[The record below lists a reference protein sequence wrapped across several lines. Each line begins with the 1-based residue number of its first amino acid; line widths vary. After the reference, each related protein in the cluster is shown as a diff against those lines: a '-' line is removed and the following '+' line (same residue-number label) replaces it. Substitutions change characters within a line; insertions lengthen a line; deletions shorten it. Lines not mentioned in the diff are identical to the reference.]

1 MMSNEIRCPACG
13 ELNPADAEVCQKC
26 QAVLSIP
33 PKDDGDLAWLLNLR
47 RKDEEIQPP
56 TEETQASTPGPE
68 EPPNEEEIPEWLQ
81 RVRLRN
87 QYEQSAQEGEHSENE
102 FAAEEPFY
110 EQPDQT
116 PADTDS
122 ESDDWFEQLRF
133 AGLVGS
139 ESHSEPETTPVNP
152 SPEPPPNWEDMFKE
166 DDSAETPPLEPGA
179 NEESFLSDMPSTE
192 VSSETVQSTD
202 NNGLQGWLSQLD
214 DAASQENPPDEPEG
228 IIPDWLQEA
237 ETPASIQPRAVP
249 PSGEI
254 DLGDW
259 LSSLDNE
266 PTSKSTQPEQPLE
279 ETSIPDWLSSLQGE
293 ELPAEEPPAEPA
305 AEPGQPLEETS
316 IPDWLSGLQGEP
328 PVEENPAEPA
338 AEAEQPLEEAGIPD
352 WLDNLGGE
360 EETVEEQPAESEQ
373 PFSEGEIPDWLQIS
387 GGETPALPPA
397 DISLPQPVTPFR
409 EDEFNAWLTST
420 LSEKEETPSP
430 GENLAPSQ
438 LPGWLQAMRPVDGE
452 QPPVSAPPAK
462 VERIETGG
470 PLAGVSGALPGENL
484 VLHYRKPPAY
494 SNRVH
499 VSEKQQVN
507 AALLEEALSA
517 PPTKTVAGALL
528 SPASNRMA
536 RWLIVILLL
545 CAALL
550 PLIGNPAVSPGWL
563 VPSETSALL
572 TQIDRLPAGSTALV
586 VVEYDPSLAGEMR
599 LASHLV
605 FTRLLQQQVN
615 LAILSTS
622 PSSLILTE
630 AMIDSARAE
639 SSLSNDTQ
647 VANLGYLAGGIT
659 AVQQFVSAPQT
670 AAPYLF
676 TTGWETPQFAW
687 VQPALKNIQQLSDF
701 SALILLTGSVENGR
715 TWIEQAQPAMQQK
728 PFLMIASAQ
737 AAPML
742 QPYLHSGQAQGM
754 SSGLVGSFAL
764 ETLTGIPSARSA
776 AYRDAYQYALS
787 AAMLLILLGSLA
799 GLAAPL
805 FKRRSTPK
813 G

>member
-1 MMSNEIRCPACG
+1 MSNEIRCPACG

-56 TEETQASTPGPE
+56 TEETLASTPSPE
-68 EPPNEEEIPEWLQ
+68 EPPTEEEIPEWLQ

-87 QYEQSAQEGEHSENE
+87 QYEQSTQDGESAEDE
-102 FAAEEPFY
+102 FAANPIS

-116 PADTDS
+116 PAADES

-139 ESHSEPETTPVNP
+139 ESQSEPETTPGNP
-152 SPEPPPNWEDMFKE
+152 SPEPLPNWENMFRE
-166 DDSAETPPLEPGA
+166 DDSAETPPVEPGS

-192 VSSETVQSTD
+192 ASTEPIQSAD
-202 NNGLQGWLSQLD
+202 DNGLQGWLSQLD
-214 DAASQENPPDEPEG
+214 DAASQENTPDQPEG

-237 ETPASIQPRAVP
+237 ETPASNQPQAVP

-266 PTSKSTQPEQPLE
+266 PSTKSTQPEQPL
-279 ETSIPDWLSSLQGE
+279 D
-293 ELPAEEPPAEPA
+293 
-305 AEPGQPLEETS
+305 ETS

-328 PVEENPAEPA
+328 PAEETPAEPIELEQPLEEAAIPDWLSGLQGEPPAEETPAEPA
-338 AEAEQPLEEAGIPD
+338 AEAEQLLDEVGIPD

-360 EETVEEQPAESEQ
+360 EEIVEEQPAESEQ

-387 GGETPALPPA
+387 GGETPVLPPA
-397 DISLPQPVTPFR
+397 NGSLPQPVTPFR

-438 LPGWLQAMRPVDGE
+438 LPGWLQAMRPVDDE
-452 QPPVSAPPAK
+452 QPPVSAQPAK
-462 VERIETGG
+462 VERVETGG

-517 PPTKTVAGALL
+517 PPTKTVAGTLL

-550 PLIGNPAVSPGWL
+550 PLIGNPAVSAGWL

-572 TQIDRLPAGSTALV
+572 TQIDQLPAGSTALV

-622 PSSLILTE
+622 PSGLILTE
-630 AMIDSARAE
+630 AMINSARAE

-676 TTGWETPQFAW
+676 TTGWETPQLAW